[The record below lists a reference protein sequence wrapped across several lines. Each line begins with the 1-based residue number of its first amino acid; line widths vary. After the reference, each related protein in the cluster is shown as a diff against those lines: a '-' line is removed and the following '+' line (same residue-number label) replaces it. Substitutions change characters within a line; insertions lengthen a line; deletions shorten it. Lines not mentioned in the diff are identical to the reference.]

1 MILNSWFPCVNE
13 LTPLSLN
20 MKLYFYFDKKIIFY
34 CVTWLHLLF
43 YFKTFC
49 YSCIWV
55 HFMKNFGYEV
65 LEYHWLK
72 ERALSEYITWSY
84 KAKAVTISANL
95 NYVQPF
101 PGLLSSF
108 LSSIESKI
116 SEQGSQQVAT
126 VKSQTKFVNIPSTVF
141 DIIIMWAE
149 MKILKEKTK
158 WTVKVLNGFHA

>member
-1 MILNSWFPCVNE
+1 
-13 LTPLSLN
+13 
-20 MKLYFYFDKKIIFY
+20 
-34 CVTWLHLLF
+34 
-43 YFKTFC
+43 
-49 YSCIWV
+49 
-55 HFMKNFGYEV
+55 MKNFGYEV

-72 ERALSEYITWSY
+72 ERALSEYITWSF
-84 KAKAVTISANL
+84 KAKAVTISANM

-141 DIIIMWAE
+141 DIIIM
-149 MKILKEKTK
+149 
-158 WTVKVLNGFHA
+158 

>member
-55 HFMKNFGYEV
+55 NFIKNFGYKV
-65 LEYHWLK
+65 LFIGWKSVLYQ
-72 ERALSEYITWSY
+72 STWHGAI
-84 KAKAVTISANL
+84 KLNAVTISANL

-126 VKSQTKFVNIPSTVF
+126 VKSQTKFV
-141 DIIIMWAE
+141 
-149 MKILKEKTK
+149 KTYQA
-158 WTVKVLNGFHA
+158 LYLMLL